1 MFRSIACT
9 STRRLSTY
17 CSIRDMYKASSTI
30 GNAAAQSTNSSKNS
44 NSIFTASSNIPTSQR
59 DRVSKPLIICTDNED
74 VETVQEHIKL

>member
-17 CSIRDMYKASSTI
+17 CSIREMYKTSSTI
-30 GNAAAQSTNSSKNS
+30 GNSAAQTSTNSNK
-44 NSIFTASSNIPTSQR
+44 NSIFSASSNIPTSQR
-59 DRVSKPLIICTDNED
+59 DKVSKPLIICTDNED